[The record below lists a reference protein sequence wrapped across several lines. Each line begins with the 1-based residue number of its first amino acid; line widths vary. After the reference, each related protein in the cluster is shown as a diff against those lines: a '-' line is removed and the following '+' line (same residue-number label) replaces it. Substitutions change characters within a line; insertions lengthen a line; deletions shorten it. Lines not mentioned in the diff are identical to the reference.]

1 MGEGRTGEG
10 RGAGVR
16 WRGEGAERAILKVA
30 GAVAGWPACVPD
42 TASSVES
49 AQRQEA
55 VPDTYLASAAGRS
68 VSRTSPPLT
77 SERRPPRTN
86 EQLEL

>member
-1 MGEGRTGEG
+1 MVGGRTGGGREVEG
-10 RGAGVR
+10 GGGGASGSEGSWRCRG
-16 WRGEGAERAILKVA
+16 VA
-30 GAVAGWPACVPD
+30 STCAD

-77 SERRPPRTN
+77 SERRPLRTN